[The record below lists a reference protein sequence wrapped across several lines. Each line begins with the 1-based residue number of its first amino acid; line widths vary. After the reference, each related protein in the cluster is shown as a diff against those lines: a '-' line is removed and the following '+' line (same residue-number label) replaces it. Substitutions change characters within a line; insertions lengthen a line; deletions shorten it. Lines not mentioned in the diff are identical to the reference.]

1 MTVSLFFKS
10 LSMWVII
17 ALCAIA
23 NGVFRENILAPVLGK
38 TLALPMSGL
47 SLSIAIFIVTNLSF
61 SLING
66 NDKLTY
72 ILIGLQWVLL
82 TLFFE
87 FVFGHYVVGK
97 SWTSIF
103 EVFNIVKGDLFL
115 VVLVIILVS
124 PLLVAMIKGE
134 LK

>member
-1 MTVSLFFKS
+1 V
-10 LSMWVII
+10 WVII
-17 ALCAIA
+17 ALFAIA

-38 TLALPMSGL
+38 TLALPISGL
-47 SLSIAIFIVTNLSF
+47 SLSIVIFIVTNLSF

-115 VVLVIILVS
+115 VVLVTSLVS